1 MTMTNNVIQIGDT
14 VLAELRLRHE
24 EASEEVNVL
33 TKQREE
39 LKRAAWTA
47 EKNYNNAVK
56 SDRSTA
62 KKAWDNAKLALK
74 QAEDLVKI
82 KQTQADALQK
92 DIMDYGSEQNTVKR
106 SQATESNVL
115 AALEKLNAYY
125 ISTESQW
132 YCVYTNHERFS
143 PQVKSVSNE
152 TMRDMILAETG
163 WTETSDLTIKQIAQK
178 NDRMYRDVER
188 TFLKPVR
195 TVLNQMNELRKF
207 WLKPIFDRTPH
218 QAFDLLFSNLVG
230 GIEEYKQQIE
240 RYIAYSYVKPED
252 IFAPNIDSSARGGVG
267 RDTVFRILEIIFTEA
282 CCGEAKRETVQGTH
296 NGELWGKVWVKVSES
311 NSRAMDIN
319 ELKNLT
325 GGHNYRHREMNKN
338 AVQMPRTF
346 RFFMMSNNYSGTAR
360 LAGTGSGAEDRR
372 WEPVFS
378 KTSLTTRIAQQF
390 ELNEDRDREEISEIL
405 QDWQDN
411 VWQNEEEIAVWLGW
425 IIQQHDPVSIAKL
438 RPLHG
443 EYYQQMLE
451 RQKNAFN
458 VFMQSIVDL
467 SESTNCYSIDD
478 LAKIYRIV
486 TGQTQDKHGLGK
498 RICEWLINHS
508 GKEWE
513 IKVRDIYKDED
524 DSAHQRIRRQVVC
537 LKEERAPGRPAED
550 SELTKLVFNV
560 YDFVE
565 DEAFDDKGNTL
576 GRKPHVNNIKGDLL

>member
-1 MTMTNNVIQIGDT
+1 MANVIQIGDG
-14 VLAELRLRHE
+14 VLAELRRQHDT
-24 EASEEVNVL
+24 AAEEVNMAV
-33 TKQREE
+33 KQREE
-39 LKRAAWTA
+39 LKLAAWTA
-47 EKNYNNAVK
+47 EKAYNNAEK
-56 SDRSTA
+56 SAKAQA
-62 KKAWDNAKLALK
+62 KKAHTNAKIALK
-74 QAEDLVKI
+74 EAEDLVKI
-82 KQTQADALQK
+82 KQDQADRIHK
-92 DIMDYGSEQNTVKR
+92 DILEYDGEQSTVKR
-106 SQATESNVL
+106 SQATEANVL

-132 YCVYTNHERFS
+132 HCVYTNHERFC
-143 PQVKSVSNE
+143 PQVKAVSNE
-152 TMRDMILAETG
+152 TMRDMILGETG

-178 NDRMYRDVER
+178 NGRMFRDVER
-188 TFLKPVR
+188 TFLKSMP

-207 WLKPIFDRTPH
+207 WLKPIFDHKPH
-218 QAFDLLFSNLVG
+218 EAFDVLFSNLVG
-230 GIEEYKQQIE
+230 GDQEYQDQIE

-325 GGHNYRHREMNKN
+325 GGHNYRHREMGKN

-378 KTSLTTRIAQQF
+378 KTSLTTRVAAHLG
-390 ELNEDRDREEISEIL
+390 LNEATDPIGEVL

-411 VWQNEEEIAVWLGW
+411 VWQNETEIARWLGY
-425 IIQQHDPVSIAKL
+425 IIQKHAPENIVKL

-458 VFMQSIVDL
+458 VFMQTVLDL
-467 SESTNCYSIDD
+467 SVSTNCYSVDD

-498 RICEWLINHS
+498 RICEWLINQS
-508 GKEWE
+508 GYEWE
-513 IKVRDIYKDED
+513 IKVKDIYKDED
-524 DSAHQRIRRQVVC
+524 DASHQRIRRQVVC
-537 LKEERAPGRPAED
+537 LKEERAAGGPQGADR
-550 SELTKLVFNV
+550 LVFNI
-560 YDFVE
+560 YDFIE
-565 DEAFDDKGNTL
+565 EEAFDDKGNTL
-576 GRKPHVNNIKGDLL
+576 GRRPHVNNIKGDLL

>member
-1 MTMTNNVIQIGDT
+1 MTNVIQIGDG
-14 VLAELRLRHE
+14 VLAELRRQHD
-24 EASEEVNVL
+24 AACEEVNVAV
-33 TKQREE
+33 KQREE
-39 LKRAAWTA
+39 LKLAAWTA
-47 EKNYNNAVK
+47 EKAHNNAEK
-56 SDRSTA
+56 AHKAAA
-62 KKAWDNAKLALK
+62 KKAHANAKIALK
-74 QAEDLVKI
+74 EADDLVKI
-82 KQTQADALQK
+82 KQDQADRIQK
-92 DIMDYGSEQNTVKR
+92 DILEYDGEQSTVKR
-106 SQATESNVL
+106 SQATEANVL

-132 YCVYTNHERFS
+132 YCVYTNHERFC
-143 PQVKSVSNE
+143 PQVKAVSNE

-163 WTETSDLTIKQIAQK
+163 WTETSDLTIKQLAQK
-178 NDRMYRDVER
+178 NNRMYRDVER
-188 TFLKPVR
+188 TFLKPVP

-207 WLKPIFDRTPH
+207 WLKPVFGEQPH
-218 QAFDLLFSNLVG
+218 PAFDILFSNLVG
-230 GIEEYKQQIE
+230 GDEQYKQQIE

-325 GGHNYRHREMNKN
+325 GGHNYRHREMGKN

-378 KTSLTTRIAQQF
+378 KTSLTTRIAQHF
-390 ELNEDRDREEISEIL
+390 GLDEELNREEISEIL
-405 QDWQDN
+405 QDWHQN
-411 VWQNEEEIAVWLGW
+411 VWQNEQEIARWLGW
-425 IIQQHDPVSIAKL
+425 IIAQHQPENIAKL

-451 RQKNAFN
+451 RQQNAFN

-467 SESTNCYSIDD
+467 SVSTNCYSVDD

-498 RICEWLINHS
+498 RICEWLINVT
-508 GKEWE
+508 GREWE
-513 IKVRDIYKDED
+513 IKVRDIYKDEE
-524 DSAHQRIRRQVVC
+524 DSANQRIRRQVVC
-537 LKEERAPGRPAED
+537 LKDDRGPGRPAQDDEPAR
-550 SELTKLVFNV
+550 LVFNI
-560 YDFVE
+560 YDFIE
-565 DEAFDDKGNTL
+565 EEAFDDKGNTL

>member
-1 MTMTNNVIQIGDT
+1 MTNVIQLGDG
-14 VLAELRLRHE
+14 VLAELRRQHD
-24 EASEEVNVL
+24 AACEEVNAAV
-33 TKQREE
+33 KQREQ
-39 LKRAAWTA
+39 LKMAAWTA
-47 EKNYNNAVK
+47 EKVYNNAEK
-56 SDRSTA
+56 AHKAAA
-62 KKAWDNAKLALK
+62 KKAHANAKIAMK
-74 QAEDLVKI
+74 EADDLVKI
-82 KQTQADALQK
+82 KQDQADRIHK
-92 DIMDYGSEQNTVKR
+92 DILEYDGEQSTVKR
-106 SQATESNVL
+106 SQATEANVL

-125 ISTESQW
+125 ISTESAW
-132 YCVYTNHERFS
+132 HCVYTNHERFC
-143 PQVKSVSNE
+143 PQVKTVSNE
-152 TMRDMILAETG
+152 TMRDMILGETG

-178 NDRMYRDVER
+178 NGRMFRDVER
-188 TFLKPVR
+188 TFLKPMP

-207 WLKPIFDRTPH
+207 WLQPVFDHKPH
-218 QAFDLLFSNLVG
+218 EAFDVLFSNLVG
-230 GIEEYKQQIE
+230 GDQEYQDQIE
-240 RYIAYSYVKPED
+240 RYIAYSYVRPED

-325 GGHNYRHREMNKN
+325 GGHNYRHREMGKN

-378 KTSLTTRIAQQF
+378 KTSLTTRVAEHFGLDENTDSIG
-390 ELNEDRDREEISEIL
+390 EIL

-411 VWQNEEEIAVWLGW
+411 VWQNETEIARWLGY
-425 IIQQHDPVSIAKL
+425 IIQRHEPANITKL

-458 VFMQSIVDL
+458 VFMQTVLEL
-467 SESTNCYSIDD
+467 SVSTNCYSVDD

-486 TGQTQDKHGLGK
+486 TGQTQDKHSLGK
-498 RICEWLINHS
+498 RISEWLINQS
-508 GKEWE
+508 GHEWE

-524 DSAHQRIRRQVVC
+524 DSSHQRIRRQVVC
-537 LKEERAPGRPAED
+537 LKQDRAAGGPAGPD
-550 SELTKLVFNV
+550 KLVFNI
-560 YDFVE
+560 YDFIEE
-565 DEAFDDKGNTL
+565 DGVDDKGNPL

>member
-1 MTMTNNVIQIGDT
+1 MTNNVIQIGDS
-14 VLAELRLRHE
+14 VLLELRQQHE
-24 EASEEVNVL
+24 QACEQVNQLV
-33 TKQREE
+33 KQHEE
-39 LKRAAWTA
+39 LKLAAWAA
-47 EKNYNNAVK
+47 ERANTNADK
-56 SDRSTA
+56 KEKAHT
-62 KKAWDNAKLALK
+62 KKAHDNAKIALK
-74 QAEDLVKI
+74 EAGNLVAI
-82 KQTQADALQK
+82 KQEQADRIQK
-92 DIMDYGSEQNTVKR
+92 DIMEYGSEQSTVKR
-106 SQATESNVL
+106 SQATETNVIS
-115 AALEKLNAYY
+115 ALEKLNAYY

-143 PQVKSVSNE
+143 PQVKAVSNE

-178 NDRMYRDVER
+178 NNRMYRDVER
-188 TFLKPVR
+188 TFLKPVP

-207 WLKPIFDRTPH
+207 WLKPVHGRAPH
-218 QAFDLLFSNLVG
+218 VAFDLLFSNLVG

-240 RYIAYSYVKPED
+240 RYIAYSYIKPED

-325 GGHNYRHREMNKN
+325 GGHNYRHREMGKN

-378 KTSLTTRIAQQF
+378 KTSLTTRIAEHF
-390 ELNEDRDREEISEIL
+390 ELDETEDREAISEIL
-405 QDWQDN
+405 QDWHEH
-411 VWQNEEEIAVWLGW
+411 VWQNEQEIAVWLGW
-425 IIQQHDPVSIAKL
+425 IIDQYQPAGIAKL

-458 VFMQSIVDL
+458 VFMQTIVDL
-467 SESTNCYSIDD
+467 SVSTNCYSVDE

-498 RICEWLINHS
+498 KICEWLINAT

-537 LKEERAPGRPAED
+537 LKEHRPAGGPAGLD
-550 SELTKLVFNV
+550 KLVFNV
-560 YDFVE
+560 YDFIEE
-565 DEAFDDKGNTL
+565 DASDDKNNSL